1 MYPIGIPALYA
12 VILWRKRELLN
23 PRIHTAVKFE
33 PDSTDGAATRA
44 DSADGP
50 GVLFWVYR
58 ILPNVHTKNNL
69 SLQELR
75 QFKERVRARREHPEL
90 VPSMFLWKDFGEG
103 YRSIR
108 HRVPSICTVA
118 ATT

>member
-12 VILWRKRELLN
+12 SILWKNRELLN
-23 PRIHTAVKFE
+23 PCIPTSTKPG
-33 PDSTDGAATRA
+33 PDAPGEVATRA
-44 DSADGP
+44 DSLRDDDNP
-50 GVLFWVYR
+50 RV
-58 ILPNVHTKNNL
+58 TL
-69 SLQELR
+69 STVSKRQTRNGYSSQELR
-75 QFKERVRARREHPEL
+75 ELEELVKARRENPQL